1 VTYTPADE
9 FAVRDAAM
17 AYVGECARKSG
28 GIVTRPELEAFEFR
42 NEPIKLID
50 KSRGI
55 RNPRQLA
62 ATLTILASPNS
73 GYADDVVDDNGLM
86 SYAYR
91 TGSGDVG
98 DNVKLRRAREL
109 GLPVILLRK
118 IADGVFVPFF
128 PVYIEED
135 RPQEGIVA
143 IKVDTSLRVVSG
155 GGEDQR
161 RYVVRELRQRVHQRV
176 FSASVLRAYRTQCAI
191 CRLRHVEL
199 LDAAHIIEDSAGG
212 QPVVPNGLSLCKIHH
227 AAFDANIVGVRDD
240 YVVEVRTSVLDEID
254 GPMLRHGL
262 QEIHGW
268 RLELPARHMD
278 RPSREALAERYAA
291 FTRAS

>member
-1 VTYTPADE
+1 MLGDE
-9 FAVRDAAM
+9 IALREAAM
-17 AYVGECARKSG
+17 AYVGACAERSG
-28 GIVTRPELEAFEFR
+28 GVVERRELEAFVFR
-42 NEPIKLID
+42 GERIPLID

-55 RNPRQLA
+55 RNPRQLQ
-62 ATLTILASPNS
+62 ATLTILTSPRS
-73 GYADDVVDDNGLM
+73 GYGDDVVDDNGLL

-91 TGSGDVG
+91 TGPADAG
-98 DNVKLRRAREL
+98 DNVKLRRAKDL

-118 IADGVFVPFF
+118 IANGVFVPFF
-128 PVYIEED
+128 PVYIEDD
-135 RPQEGIVA
+135 RPEEGVVA
-143 IKVDTSLRVVSG
+143 INVDRSLRVVTGSS
-155 GGEDQR
+155 EDQR

-227 AAFDANIVGVRDD
+227 AAFDSNIIGVRDD
-240 YVVEVRTSVLDEID
+240 YVVEVRTSVLDEQD

-268 RLELPARHMD
+268 RLELPERHID
-278 RPSREALAERYAA
+278 RPRRDALALRYAA
-291 FTRAS
+291 FTRAG